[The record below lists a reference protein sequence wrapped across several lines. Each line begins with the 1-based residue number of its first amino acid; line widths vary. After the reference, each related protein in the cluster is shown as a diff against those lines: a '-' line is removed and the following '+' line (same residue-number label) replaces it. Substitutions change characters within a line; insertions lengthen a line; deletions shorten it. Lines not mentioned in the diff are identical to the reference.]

1 MEQNKDYKYKNLN
14 LDNILGQEFKILDK
28 GFIRVIDYMGGD
40 DSIVQSARVSYGKGT
55 KSSLDDESLIR
66 YLMRHKH
73 TTPFEMCEIKFHIK
87 APIFVAR
94 QWLRHR
100 TANVNE
106 LSARY
111 SIMDDDYYIPQI
123 SEIKKQSKSN
133 KQGRGES
140 FSMEE
145 SQKIIDI
152 LENTSRHCFN
162 VYDDLIE
169 NKDFAKEL
177 ARGILPVNL
186 YTQFY
191 WKIDLHNL
199 FHFLKLRVDSHA
211 QYEIAEYGRKMLD
224 ILKIWTPV
232 ACKAFLDYSVNS
244 YTFCEEELNLIRQ
257 AIDVDKLKNLN
268 TSLSKRELENF
279 KQILHINDT
288 LKYTNDTLK

>member
-1 MEQNKDYKYKNLN
+1 MSQNNHCKYINLD
-14 LDNILGQEFKILDK
+14 LDNILEQEFKILDK
-28 GFIRVIDYMGGD
+28 GFVRVIDYMGGD

-55 KSSLDDESLIR
+55 KSTLDDESLIR
-66 YLMRHKH
+66 YLMRNKH

-106 LSARY
+106 LSGRY
-111 SIMDDDYYIPQI
+111 SIMDDDYYIPKI

-140 FSMEE
+140 FDVAQSKE
-145 SQKIIDI
+145 IIDI
-152 LENTSRHCFN
+152 LEKTSRNCFN

-177 ARGILPVNL
+177 SRTILPINL

-211 QYEIAEYGRKMLD
+211 QYEIAEYGRKILD
-224 ILKIWTPV
+224 IVKIWTPISY
-232 ACKAFLDYSVNS
+232 KAFLDYCVNS
-244 YTFCEEELNLIRQ
+244 YTFCEEELNLIRK
-257 AIDVDKLKNLN
+257 ALDANKLSNLK

-279 KQILHINDT
+279 KQILHINENI
-288 LKYTNDTLK
+288 K